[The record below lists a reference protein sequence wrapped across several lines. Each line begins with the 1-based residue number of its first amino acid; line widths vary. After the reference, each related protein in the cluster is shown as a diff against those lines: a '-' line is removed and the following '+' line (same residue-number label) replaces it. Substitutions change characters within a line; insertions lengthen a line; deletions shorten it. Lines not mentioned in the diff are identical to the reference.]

1 MKTEDDDL
9 LVYDEDEA
17 VKFIWKLIPA
27 ELKEKINEDAIN
39 YVLDVVYDYYDE
51 NGLLDEDAVDETS
64 IDEEE
69 MLRFVVKAAKKDK
82 IDLNED
88 DIQLVLDGEYE
99 YGKSLGIYTEED

>member
-9 LVYDEDEA
+9 LVYDEDDA

-69 MLRFVVKAAKKDK
+69 MLKFVVKAAKKDK

>member
-1 MKTEDDDL
+1 MKTENDDF

-17 VKFIWKLIPA
+17 VKFIQNLVPA
-27 ELKEKINEDAIN
+27 ELKVKLNEDIIN
-39 YVLDVVYDYYDE
+39 YVLDVVYEYYED
-51 NGLLDEDAVDETS
+51 NGLLDEDAVEETS
-64 IDEEE
+64 IDEED
-69 MLRFVVKAAKKDK
+69 MLEFVIKSAKKDK

>member
-39 YVLDVVYDYYDE
+39 YVLDVVYDYDDE

-69 MLRFVVKAAKKDK
+69 MLKFVVKAAKKDK

>member
-69 MLRFVVKAAKKDK
+69 MPKFVVKAAKKDK

>member
-9 LVYDEDEA
+9 LVYNEDEA

-69 MLRFVVKAAKKDK
+69 MLKFVVKAAKKDK

>member
-17 VKFIWKLIPA
+17 VKFILKLIPA

-69 MLRFVVKAAKKDK
+69 MLKFVVKAAKKDK